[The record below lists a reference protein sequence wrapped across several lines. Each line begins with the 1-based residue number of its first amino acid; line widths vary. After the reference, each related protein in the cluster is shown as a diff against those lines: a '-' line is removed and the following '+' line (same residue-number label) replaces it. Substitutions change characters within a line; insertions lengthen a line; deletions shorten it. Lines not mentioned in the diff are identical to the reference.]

1 MKIRVRFAPS
11 PTGPLHIGGLRT
23 ALFNYLIAKKSGG
36 KFILRIEDT
45 DSKRTV
51 DGAEKHIIDSL
62 EWLGLDFDEGPIRQ
76 SNRSKLYKKQVDKLL
91 KQGNAYYAFDSQ
103 EDLDGAREAG
113 GKDFKYNVKTRMG
126 LNNSFTVS
134 EQEIKKR
141 VKVINDPAAI
151 RNVSEKLFSTK
162 YQKFMPDTIFSQNID
177 EIRKFFKKHKK
188 VIVKPI
194 NSYSG
199 NNIHLFTK
207 FNLKFFQKFIK
218 KHNHIMCQKY
228 LPKIKEGDKRVFL
241 INGKVRGAISR
252 IPKKGSFLS
261 NLSKGAKPINVKL
274 TNKEMK
280 ISKLISKDLKKDK
293 IFFAGIDFIDE
304 QLNGDINVT
313 SPTGLKTFYDL
324 SKINLAST
332 FWKELKA

>member
-1 MKIRVRFAPS
+1 MTNKIIAIQGNHPSKLNPLTDTSIFLAHEIQKKNYKIFYYDPKDLSIINFKVVAEGFFIKFDYKKKRFFQI
-11 PTGPLHIGGLRT
+11 LKKQKLELI
-23 ALFNYLIAKKSGG
+23 NCKYL
-36 KFILRIEDT
+36 L
-45 DSKRTV
+45 
-51 DGAEKHIIDSL
+51 
-62 EWLGLDFDEGPIRQ
+62 IRQ
-76 SNRSKLYKKQVDKLL
+76 DPPFNLEYICSTLILDK
-91 KQGNAYYAFDSQ
+91 
-103 EDLDGAREAG
+103 
-113 GKDFKYNVKTRMG
+113 
-126 LNNSFTVS
+126 
-134 EQEIKKR
+134 IKKR

-218 KHNHIMCQKY
+218 KHDHIMCQKY

-241 INGKVRGAISR
+241 INGKVCGAISR

-261 NLSKGAKPINVKL
+261 NLSKGAKPIIIKL

-280 ISKLISKDLKKDK
+280 ISKLIGKDLKKDK

-332 FWKELKA
+332 FWKKLKA

>member
-1 MKIRVRFAPS
+1 MTNKIIAIQGNHPS
-11 PTGPLHIGGLRT
+11 KLNPLTDTSIFLAHEIQKK
-23 ALFNYLIAKKSGG
+23 NYKIFYYDPKDLSIINFKVIAKGFFV
-36 KFILRIEDT
+36 KFDYRKKKFFEIL
-45 DSKRTV
+45 
-51 DGAEKHIIDSL
+51 
-62 EWLGLDFDEGPIRQ
+62 
-76 SNRSKLYKKQVDKLL
+76 KKQKLELIKCKYLLVRQDPPFNLEYICSTLILDK
-91 KQGNAYYAFDSQ
+91 
-103 EDLDGAREAG
+103 
-113 GKDFKYNVKTRMG
+113 
-126 LNNSFTVS
+126 
-134 EQEIKKR
+134 IKKR
-141 VKVINDPAAI
+141 VKVINDPTAI

-177 EIRKFFKKHKK
+177 QIRKFFKKHKK

-199 NNIHLFTK
+199 NNIHLLTK

-241 INGKVRGAISR
+241 INGKVCGAISR

-304 QLNGDINVT
+304 QLNGH
-313 SPTGLKTFYDL
+313 
-324 SKINLAST
+324 
-332 FWKELKA
+332 

>member
-1 MKIRVRFAPS
+1 MTNKIIAIQGNHPS
-11 PTGPLHIGGLRT
+11 KLNPLTDTSIFLAHEIQKK
-23 ALFNYLIAKKSGG
+23 NYKIFYYDPKDLSIINFKVIAKGFFV
-36 KFILRIEDT
+36 KFDYRKKKFFEIL
-45 DSKRTV
+45 K
-51 DGAEKHIIDSL
+51 KQKL
-62 EWLGLDFDEGPIRQ
+62 ELIKCKYLLIRQ
-76 SNRSKLYKKQVDKLL
+76 DPPFNLEYICSTLILDK
-91 KQGNAYYAFDSQ
+91 
-103 EDLDGAREAG
+103 
-113 GKDFKYNVKTRMG
+113 
-126 LNNSFTVS
+126 
-134 EQEIKKR
+134 IKKR

-218 KHNHIMCQKY
+218 KHDHIMCQKY

-241 INGKVRGAISR
+241 INGKVCGAISR